1 MSNEAK
7 SVRRAFRQRLVVPLS
22 LVSLIIVGGCDDE
35 PSEDAVYTVAAVF
48 IDLTEIEERGGET
61 RLKDSAYLKA
71 LADLVIS
78 RSEEGDTQDGGEIS
92 FFTLSNESIS
102 TGSFRQEIG
111 LGNANQNPM
120 IRTSDVERF
129 RDSTVAGASEF
140 IEEIIAKAMESNFGE
155 SEYQRSHI
163 LRPIC
168 RYLRG
173 EANKKYENV
182 PQANQD
188 LIEHKLVI
196 FSDMLENS
204 PVYSFFSSPTI
215 NRGEATQ
222 AFLDECVGITA
233 PPRAEYR
240 ILQQP
245 LGRTDPVLDERRNNA
260 ETEWR
265 VFFEQIG
272 LDENQDLGAP
282 QG

>member
-1 MSNEAK
+1 M
-7 SVRRAFRQRLVVPLS
+7 RRVFPQRLIALLS
-22 LVSLIIVGGCDDE
+22 FVSLIVLGGCEE
-35 PSEDAVYTVAAVF
+35 PAEYTVTAVF
-48 IDLTEIEERGGET
+48 IDLTEIEEREGET
-61 RLKDSAYLKA
+61 RLHDSVHLEA
-71 LADLVIS
+71 LADLVIRGS
-78 RSEEGDTQDGGEIS
+78 GEGNTLDGGEIS

-102 TGSFRQEIG
+102 TDSFRREIG
-111 LGNANQNPM
+111 LGSTNQNRM
-120 IRTSDVERF
+120 IRRSEIEDF
-129 RDSTVAGASEF
+129 RESTVAGASEF
-140 IEEIIAKAMESNFGE
+140 VQEIIAKAMESNSGE

-173 EANKKYENV
+173 EADKKYENV
-182 PQANQD
+182 PQENQD
-188 LIEHKLVI
+188 LIKHKLVI

-222 AFLDECVGITA
+222 AFLDECVGTTA
-233 PPRAEYR
+233 PRRAEYR
-240 ILQQP
+240 IIQQP
-245 LGRTDPVLDERRNNA
+245 LGRTDPDLDELRNKA

-272 LDENQDLGAP
+272 LDENQDLGVP